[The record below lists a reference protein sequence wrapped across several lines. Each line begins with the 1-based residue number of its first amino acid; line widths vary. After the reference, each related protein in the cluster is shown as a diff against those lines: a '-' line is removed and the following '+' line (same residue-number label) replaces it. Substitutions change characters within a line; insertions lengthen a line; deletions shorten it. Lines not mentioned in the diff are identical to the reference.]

1 MSPFLRLYVSH
12 ALSTFGDRI
21 WQFAVPLMLVDIFP
35 FTLLPTAIF
44 VFFTGLSKAVLL
56 PLLGRL
62 VDSTDRLRVAK
73 IGSFVQNGGIA
84 ISMLLLYALDVLTD
98 SRSRHPW
105 TFGSVLLF
113 GIFLIVGVTG
123 DVISSVATINVEK
136 NWVMIIVEDM
146 CASDPTINPVEL
158 QTHLNSIMRRV
169 DLTAKMTSPLVI
181 GLLLTGGR
189 STVVRGLLAVGGWSI
204 LTAWPVYALWRG
216 VYDTYP
222 GLRVKPV
229 PTLDDTPARN
239 NLLAVLWRS
248 WKMYSRD
255 PVFLASLSFCFLHF
269 TVLSDHHPL
278 TTAFLAEEN
287 MSALALG
294 IARAAGSV
302 TGILAT
308 AVWPTVVETCND
320 DNVRAGSLALW
331 AFWGCVTLIA
341 VEFAFHTP
349 IETVFMLT
357 MIVISRLFL
366 WQVDLFNV
374 AIIQRFVPQNERSEI
389 TATQVA
395 TCQLLEML
403 MGLFGMLLSR
413 PADFKYLVWLSAGGI
428 SASLALLLLWQR
440 FVLPRMLRGR
450 TGAGLTLLP

>member
-1 MSPFLRLYVSH
+1 
-12 ALSTFGDRI
+12 
-21 WQFAVPLMLVDIFP
+21 
-35 FTLLPTAIF
+35 
-44 VFFTGLSKAVLL
+44 
-56 PLLGRL
+56 
-62 VDSTDRLRVAK
+62 AK

-189 STVVRGLLAVGGWSI
+189 GTVVRGLLAVGGWSI

-229 PTLDDTPARN
+229 PTSADTPAKN
-239 NLLAVLWRS
+239 NVLAVLWRS

-308 AVWPTVVETCND
+308 AVWPTVVKTCNN
-320 DNVRAGSLALW
+320 DNVSGGKSPVLAHSTLQVRAGSLALW

-349 IETVFMLT
+349 IQTVFMLT

-440 FVLPRMLRGR
+440 LVSVERPHAELRGWPELAR
-450 TGAGLTLLP
+450 VLLPQSGIALQLAAPL